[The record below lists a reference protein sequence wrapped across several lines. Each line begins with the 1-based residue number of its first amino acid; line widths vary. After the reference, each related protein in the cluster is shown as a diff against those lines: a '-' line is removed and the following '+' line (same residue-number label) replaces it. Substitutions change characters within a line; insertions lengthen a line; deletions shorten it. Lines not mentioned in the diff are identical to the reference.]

1 MKNNVFMNA
10 ISSIFFRIV
19 NLFKLHTNLGA
30 NLVSWILII
39 EHAKAIFK
47 KLEYRYFTF
56 YVTYSID
63 GKETYKITSFCN
75 TSLNIFPK
83 NVLICHIKRKIGAS
97 LETFFFRFRTVGFPR
112 KVCQNTKIDHKKSW
126 IGPILLYSIFLIHTN
141 SLKCC
146 SFKK

>member
-10 ISSIFFRIV
+10 ISSIFSDSLGPLKNAHKPRSKFS
-19 NLFKLHTNLGA
+19 KLNINFWTCKGDF
-30 NLVSWILII
+30 
-39 EHAKAIFK
+39 FK

-63 GKETYKITSFCN
+63 GKETYKIISFCN

-97 LETFFFRFRTVGFPR
+97 LQTFFFRFRTVGFPR
-112 KVCQNTKIDHKKSW
+112 KVCQNTKINHKKVESVQF
-126 IGPILLYSIFLIHTN
+126 YSI
-141 SLKCC
+141 
-146 SFKK
+146 